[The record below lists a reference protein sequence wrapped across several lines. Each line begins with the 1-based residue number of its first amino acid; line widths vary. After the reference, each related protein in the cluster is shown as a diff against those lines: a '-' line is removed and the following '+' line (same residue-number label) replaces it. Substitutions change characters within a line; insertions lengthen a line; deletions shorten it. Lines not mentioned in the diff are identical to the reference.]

1 MSTKQIEKMKVSI
14 EKLERDINDS
24 WKEFLES
31 GGGNIENPKN
41 IFTKYIK
48 EAFEVFIKL
57 KASGQRIINI
67 GESQN
72 LFYDFKLDAII
83 CVQRD
88 TRIPTTT
95 IMWTLG
101 GYTSLS
107 VEKLLSVREKELV
120 DFFESQFKRFDI
132 KQHTKS
138 NLSEKDAISIM
149 GAIYH
154 RLPKA
159 ESENYIRYVYAKE
172 WYSMV
177 NCELKAKHVF
187 DTADEG
193 TPWAFDVARTND
205 TPFNELFYK
214 FIKSNLIIDELK
226 DNNAYKVLQGFKF
239 EEGKFI
245 ISNLDILKNLEI
257 DGSVA
262 AGPFLYEDKIRADI
276 KEYEPKML
284 TDVGLG
290 LWELWEIDES
300 KNDGV
305 EVKLERS
312 LTARDPKSS
321 IKDGVVG
328 IDFGTKSTVVVYQE
342 DTVKINPMRV
352 GIGDLGKKIEKSH
365 YENPTIIS
373 FGDLGKF
380 MQDYEAREGRPYT
393 RWEDVNIS
401 HAAYNSLL
409 QSASSEY
416 NSYLNELKQWAGQRE
431 KKLKIFDRKGKEFE
445 IKGFSELEDGD
456 INPIEIYA
464 YYLGLYINNQR
475 NGIFLD
481 YILSFPVTYEMDIRE
496 KILKS
501 FYRGIKKS
509 LPLSLQTPEILSKL
523 KVISGAS
530 EPAAYAVIA
539 LEENKFEPIGDE
551 KVFYGVFDFG
561 GGTTDF
567 DFGVYREADKD
578 SRYDYVIEHFGA
590 GGDKYLGGENLL
602 ELIAFELFK
611 ANKEKLLESKIQFTL
626 PPECEKF
633 AGHETLISSA
643 QEARRNTKE
652 LMEKLRP
659 LWESKDD
666 GELYKDGILSVN
678 LIDTKGKQIAGFS
691 LDIDKN
697 KILEILEAR
706 IKRGVDNFFEALRLA
721 FSNKKVDLGAIKEV
735 NIFLAG
741 NSSKSAFVEKLF
753 NEKIAQEEENLSK
766 EFQKPLEGLYRIYRP
781 LGENDNDFERPNGKT
796 GVAFGLIRSKKGGTI
811 LVKDHNVGSD
821 INFKYYLGKKKKS
834 KFNTVVSR
842 DAKYGE
848 WIKFID
854 ASESVFEVFYTTQ
867 ASVTTN
873 SVDISDSGIKKMR
886 IDTGFADENCYIY
899 VRIVSPNKFEYV
911 VADEE
916 GIKNGDYKTEI
927 QGKDI

>member
-1 MSTKQIEKMKVSI
+1 MSTKQIENMKVSK
-14 EKLERDINDS
+14 EQLEQDINNS

-31 GGGNIENPKN
+31 GDGNIENPKN
-41 IFTKYIK
+41 IFTRYIQ
-48 EAFEVFIKL
+48 EVFKWFKELKSNQQVSIGQDHAVFFDFKEKL
-57 KASGQRIINI
+57 IIQVRMEENDDI
-67 GESQN
+67 ECKKTN
-72 LFYDFKLDAII
+72 LFSSPFSHLNSIDVNYDKNFNFIFFIHNNFLIFKEEKRIRHI
-83 CVQRD
+83 RSD
-88 TRIPTTT
+88 TCYYIDNSRKVDYSRYGKRAWIYDVKD
-95 IMWTLG
+95 M
-101 GYTSLS
+101 
-107 VEKLLSVREKELV
+107 EKL
-120 DFFESQFKRFDI
+120 
-132 KQHTKS
+132 
-138 NLSEKDAISIM
+138 
-149 GAIYH
+149 
-154 RLPKA
+154 
-159 ESENYIRYVYAKE
+159 
-172 WYSMV
+172 
-177 NCELKAKHVF
+177 ELK
-187 DTADEG
+187 DI
-193 TPWAFDVARTND
+193 
-205 TPFNELFYK
+205 FYK
-214 FIKSNLIIDELK
+214 LICSNLIIDELK

-239 EEGKFI
+239 EGDKFI
-245 ISNLDILKNLEI
+245 LSNLGNLENLKI
-257 DGSVA
+257 DGSIVA
-262 AGPFLYEDKIRADI
+262 EPLLSEDKIRADI

-290 LWELWEIDES
+290 LWELWEMDES
-300 KNDGV
+300 KNDGID
-305 EVKLERS
+305 VKLEHS

-373 FGDLGKF
+373 FEDLAKF
-380 MQDYEAREGRPYT
+380 IQNYEAREGRPYT

-416 NSYLNELKQWAGQRE
+416 NSYLNELKQWAGQRD
-431 KKLKIFDRKGKEFE
+431 KKLKIFDRIGKEFE

-501 FYRGIKKS
+501 FYKGIKKS

-523 KVISGAS
+523 KVTSGAS

-539 LEENKFEPIGDE
+539 LEENKFEPVGDE

-567 DFGVYREADKD
+567 DFGVYKEADKD

-602 ELIAFELFK
+602 ELVAFELFK

-659 LWESKDD
+659 LWEGKDD
-666 GELYKDGILSVN
+666 GELYKDGILSLN

-766 EFQKPLEGLYRIYRP
+766 EFQKPLDGLYRIYRP
-781 LGENDNDFERPNGKT
+781 LGENDSDFERPNGKT

-821 INFKYYLGKKKKS
+821 INFKYYLGKKKKG

-854 ASESVFEVFYTTQ
+854 ASESIFEIFYTTQ

-916 GIKNGDYKTEI
+916 GIKNGDYKTQI

>member
-1 MSTKQIEKMKVSI
+1 MSTKQIDKIKISK
-14 EKLERDINDS
+14 EKLEQEINDS
-24 WKEFLES
+24 WKEFLASDSDNTES
-31 GGGNIENPKN
+31 PKS

-48 EAFEVFIKL
+48 EAFDAFVEYGKNNSSISLGQEDTTFYSFNDNMIIKVL
-57 KASGQRIINI
+57 PEAEYEKIKKKSLEN
-67 GESQN
+67 N
-72 LFYDFKLDAII
+72 LPFNKLFYSLPIVCQLPPFLFIGYDTTKIGKCLSSDTIKKIIDAIY
-83 CVQRD
+83 D
-88 TRIPTTT
+88 
-95 IMWTLG
+95 
-101 GYTSLS
+101 
-107 VEKLLSVREKELV
+107 K
-120 DFFESQFKRFDI
+120 
-132 KQHTKS
+132 
-138 NLSEKDAISIM
+138 
-149 GAIYH
+149 
-154 RLPKA
+154 LPKIQNK
-159 ESENYIRYVYAKE
+159 ENCIRYAHEQNYYYRCNSGVIDLCDPDDLYRK
-172 WYSMV
+172 
-177 NCELKAKHVF
+177 
-187 DTADEG
+187 
-193 TPWAFDVARTND
+193 WAFAIEIMDNIVAKD
-205 TPFNELFYK
+205 LFRS
-214 FIKSNLIIDELK
+214 FVESNLIMQEFTK
-226 DNNAYKVLQGFKF
+226 NKAYSILLNFKF
-239 EEGKFI
+239 KEDKFI
-245 ISNLDILKNLEI
+245 LSNLEYLQNLKI
-257 DGSVA
+257 DGYKFVE
-262 AGPFLYEDKIRADI
+262 PFLYEDKIRADI

-290 LWELWEIDES
+290 LWELWEMDEG
-300 KNDGV
+300 KNDGI
-305 EVKLERS
+305 EVSLEHS

-380 MQDYEAREGRPYT
+380 IQDYSAREGRPYT

-416 NSYLNELKQWAGQRE
+416 NSYLNELKQWAGQRD

-445 IKGFSELEDGD
+445 IKGFSELKDGD

-481 YILSFPVTYEMDIRE
+481 YILSFPVTYEVDIRE

-501 FYRGIKKS
+501 FEKGIKKS
-509 LPLSLQTPEILSKL
+509 LPPSLQTPEMLSKL
-523 KVISGAS
+523 KVTSGAS

-539 LEENKFEPIGDE
+539 LEENKFEPVGDE

-590 GGDKYLGGENLL
+590 NGDKYLGGENLL
-602 ELIAFELFK
+602 ELVSFELFK

-626 PPECEKF
+626 APECEKF

-659 LWESKDD
+659 LWEGKGD
-666 GELYKDGILSVN
+666 GELYKDGVLSIN
-678 LIDTKGKQIAGFS
+678 LIDTKGNQIAGFS
-691 LDIDKN
+691 LDIDKD
-697 KILEILEAR
+697 KISKIIECR
-706 IKRGVDNFFEALRLA
+706 IKKGVDNFFNALRLA
-721 FSNKKVDLGAIKEV
+721 FSNEKVDLKSIKEV

-741 NSSKSAFVEKLF
+741 NSSKSPLVEKLF

-766 EFQKPLEGLYRIYRP
+766 EFQRPLEGLYKIYRP
-781 LGENDNDFERPNGKT
+781 LGENDNDFEKPNGKT

-811 LVKDHNVGSD
+811 LVIDHNVDRD
-821 INFKYYLGKKKKS
+821 INFKYYLGKKKKG

-842 DAKYGE
+842 DTRYEE

-854 ASESVFEVFYTTQ
+854 ASESIFEIFYTTQ

-916 GIKNGDYKTEI
+916 GIKNGDYKTQI